1 MSRSNRERK
10 IPAGRIAGSVISAL
24 NSRSRPAEEQR
35 VGESTD
41 RILVTHAAPDA
52 FAPTTREMIEKL
64 GYRVMESEDY
74 EAVEASGGAPSAVL
88 RLVDER
94 RLGEVPDEG
103 ASPLPIVML
112 TGRVGAVG
120 ADGRVV
126 GALRRPAGV
135 HELYRLVQQLSED
148 TPRSTL
154 RLPVHIPASC
164 RVVERDWRVLLLS
177 LSENG
182 CLARSP
188 EPMELGRRVELDF
201 DLSDRGCLRLQA
213 EVGYQL
219 LPDFGLVFHGTT
231 PGDRTLIRDY
241 LTALLQT

>member
-1 MSRSNRERK
+1 MDSS
-10 IPAGRIAGSVISAL
+10 
-24 NSRSRPAEEQR
+24 
-35 VGESTD
+35 D
-41 RILVTHAAPDA
+41 RILVTHAAPEA
-52 FAPTTREMIEKL
+52 FAPTTREMLRKL
-64 GYRVMESEDY
+64 GYRVVESEDY
-74 EAVEASGGAPSAVL
+74 EASDAAGDAPSAVL

-103 ASPLPIVML
+103 ADSLPIVML
-112 TGRVGAVG
+112 TGRIGAVG
-120 ADGRVV
+120 ADARVV

-148 TPRSTL
+148 TPRSTP
-154 RLPVHIPASC
+154 RLPVHIPALC
-164 RVVERDWRVLLLS
+164 RVVERNWRVVLLS

-188 EPMELGRRVELDF
+188 EHLELGRRLEIGFELPE
-201 DLSDRGCLRLQA
+201 RGSFRLQA

-231 PGDRTLIRDY
+231 PGDRGRIREF
-241 LTALLQT
+241 LTALLAD